1 MPPLAHMDF
10 LTLRFDDDE
19 LETEIRR
26 SQIQSCRHLLNLFPV
41 LIFLFLELSGY
52 SRNWLQL
59 GSVAGGLLFTH
70 LITHHWQF
78 EQSFGWLRVG
88 LVNPKQWHLYTGWCW
103 SIFWSIDLVIWRY
116 LIQTGGFSRL
126 PPDLV
131 DISIGEYMKRVTGA
145 CGLWMVAPLIPH
157 ILHIGFAHRVFVDVL
172 IIIVVIS
179 GSEVWQAL
187 LLALILGEACGY
199 VVEHNLRDSFL
210 QRLQSFERVQQE
222 KERAVYDMMMAQQ
235 HAARAASTRP
245 NMHAHAVGGIEDPV
259 LEERGGSWRDD
270 VSLSADDN
278 LSRVGG
284 IEDIFPET
292 AGSGGS
298 NSEIV
303 SLAHVANIEEPTAT
317 EIDEQFAPEDMVHPF
332 TNEAATAARRR
343 DGFGFIPHERD

>member
-303 SLAHVANIEEPTAT
+303 SLAHVANI
-317 EIDEQFAPEDMVHPF
+317 
-332 TNEAATAARRR
+332 
-343 DGFGFIPHERD
+343 